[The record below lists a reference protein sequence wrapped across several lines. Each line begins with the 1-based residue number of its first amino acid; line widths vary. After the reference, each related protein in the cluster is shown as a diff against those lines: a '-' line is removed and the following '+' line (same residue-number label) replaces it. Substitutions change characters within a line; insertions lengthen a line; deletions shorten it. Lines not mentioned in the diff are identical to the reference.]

1 MLIYVYNEIIQLG
14 LKTNTYKSWSK
25 PLSTTLK
32 CLIKRALRD
41 YKTRAL
47 WTFEFPSKKFRDQSE
62 ICIHKQKLNYETSCW
77 SAVSLHVPKTAKSI
91 FASFT
96 YLRHVQN
103 RYPTLENTCMYK
115 QCLELSKGL
124 SKKAGTQCW
133 IAAKSLLKKM
143 CALRLRCIVVASF
156 SMNFIFG

>member
-1 MLIYVYNEIIQLG
+1 MLMTRYSCDRKQIPIKVDQSPYPQLWNVWLDVLWKNSRARCFVTKTRNAIISE
-14 LKTNTYKSWSK
+14 KTN
-25 PLSTTLK
+25 
-32 CLIKRALRD
+32 
-41 YKTRAL
+41 
-47 WTFEFPSKKFRDQSE
+47 
-62 ICIHKQKLNYETSCW
+62 ETSCW

-96 YLRHVQN
+96 HLRHVQN

-156 SMNFIFG
+156 SMNFIFA

>member
-1 MLIYVYNEIIQLG
+1 MFITRYSCDRKQIPIKVDQSPYPQLWNVWLDVLWKITRDELSELSNSRARCFVTKTRNAIISE
-14 LKTNTYKSWSK
+14 KTN
-25 PLSTTLK
+25 
-32 CLIKRALRD
+32 
-41 YKTRAL
+41 
-47 WTFEFPSKKFRDQSE
+47 
-62 ICIHKQKLNYETSCW
+62 ETSCW

-96 YLRHVQN
+96 HLRHVQN